1 MSTTVSICPRF
12 PVQGR
17 CHAHAHLEP
26 RNQAA
31 VHIPPSPTNK
41 WPDQAHE
48 QDNQAVHLCVCGSSP
63 SGLGSEPTF
72 CNPCIQHI
80 RASIDPDHPFP
91 HAIRS
96 RSSTATRPQSVLV
109 NPQHADA
116 TEWWL
121 YLQHHKSLLPHA
133 LQCNFVVT
141 QQRQKQATGIRYL
154 PV

>member
-109 NPQHADA
+109 NPQHTDTTELWLSLSPTNEWPDQAHEQDDQADH
-116 TEWWL
+116 L
-121 YLQHHKSLLPHA
+121 CLCGSSPSGL
-133 LQCNFVVT
+133 
-141 QQRQKQATGIRYL
+141 GS
-154 PV
+154 